1 MLKKDQHKYLESMR
15 IRKILR
21 NRRRCIRSY
30 ARTLRRFNNYR
41 RRTLRIIKK
50 TNTRRIGEAKRLV
63 KYCKVAHK
71 SNYILCYKRRIAR
84 MEERRRIKDA
94 KKDMTRKLAVA
105 FLRAKID
112 RLSKKM

>member
-1 MLKKDQHKYLESMR
+1 MR

-50 TNTRRIGEAKRLV
+50 KQILEELVKQKRLV

-71 SNYILCYKRRIAR
+71 SNYIVCYKRRIAKIEKK
-84 MEERRRIKDA
+84 EEKLKML
-94 KKDMTRKLAVA
+94 KK
-105 FLRAKID
+105 I
-112 RLSKKM
+112 